1 MFGHM
6 KKYLLTGLV
15 IVVPVLVTVYIFYYV
30 VRWFNSIIEDLL
42 SGFLSRYLPE
52 IPGITVIISVMLII
66 VIGIFASVSVG
77 KTVLKY
83 IDGWI
88 GKIPLVSELYFTIK
102 QASETILIQ
111 EEGFKRVVLL
121 EYPRKGILALGFVTG
136 ESYKEIKESAG
147 NNKLINVFI
156 PTSPNPTSG
165 YLIFVPKSEVKEMD
179 ISVQEAMK
187 IIISGGFIKR
197 EEWKER

>member
-1 MFGHM
+1 
-6 KKYLLTGLV
+6 
-15 IVVPVLVTVYIFYYV
+15 
-30 VRWFNSIIEDLL
+30 
-42 SGFLSRYLPE
+42 
-52 IPGITVIISVMLII
+52 
-66 VIGIFASVSVG
+66 
-77 KTVLKY
+77 
-83 IDGWI
+83 
-88 GKIPLVSELYFTIK
+88 VSELYFTLK

-197 EEWKER
+197 EEWKEK

>member
-15 IVVPVLVTVYIFYYV
+15 IVVPVAATAYIFYYV

-42 SGFLSRYLPE
+42 SEFLYRYLPE
-52 IPGITVIISVMLII
+52 IPGLSMMISLILI
-66 VIGIFASVSVG
+66 FVIGFFASISIG
-77 KTVLKY
+77 KTALKY
-83 IDGWI
+83 VDRWI
-88 GKIPLVSELYFTIK
+88 AKVPLVSELYFTLK

-136 ESYKEIKESAG
+136 EGYKEIKESAG

-165 YLIFVPKSEVKEMD
+165 YLIFVPKSEVKDVD